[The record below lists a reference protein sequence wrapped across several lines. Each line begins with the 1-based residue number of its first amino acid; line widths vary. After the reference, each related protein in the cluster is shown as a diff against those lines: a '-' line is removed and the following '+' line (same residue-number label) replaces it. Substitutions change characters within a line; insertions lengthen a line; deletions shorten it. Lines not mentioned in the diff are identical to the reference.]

1 MQLDLQRLTGKD
13 APFRMGKSLW
23 LSLAAWRKRGV
34 QVQKNPRSGIF
45 ELTYKGKTVALPL
58 YSANLTVGERTVKSD
73 TALFVETENDGVP
86 LEPIA
91 AALEMRLIKLVQAGK

>member
-1 MQLDLQRLTGKD
+1 
-13 APFRMGKSLW
+13 
-23 LSLAAWRKRGV
+23 V

-45 ELTYKGKTVALPL
+45 ELTYKGKTVALGL
-58 YSANLTVGERTVKSD
+58 YANALTVGEKTVKAE